1 MKDFDNCF
9 LEVTWLDLVC
19 GAKGEMGKEKQMASI
34 RVHTSECLNETTFKM
49 KHLLRET
56 IWNKVPLKR

>member
-56 IWNKVPLKR
+56 I